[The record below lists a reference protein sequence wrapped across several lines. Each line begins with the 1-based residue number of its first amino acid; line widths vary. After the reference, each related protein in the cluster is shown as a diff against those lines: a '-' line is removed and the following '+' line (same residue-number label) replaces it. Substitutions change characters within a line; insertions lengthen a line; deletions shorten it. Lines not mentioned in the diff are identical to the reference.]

1 MIGKRLEML
10 RKERKMSQR
19 ELAAILGVTNYT
31 VSAYENDRSEPA
43 DEIKVQLARLFD
55 VSLDYLMGLVDQPLS
70 LSREEQTLLFPS
82 SMTASQREFVIKLL
96 SNWEAGAGEACF
108 PSAGAA
114 APRGPPAF
122 GLAGFPFAPAPVSR
136 CLSSSQGRTKRK
148 RKTPSLEKEGVCAL

>member
-31 VSAYENDRSEPA
+31 VSAFENDRSEPA

-96 SNWEAGAGEACF
+96 SNWEAGAGEA
-108 PSAGAA
+108 STVRA
-114 APRGPPAF
+114 
-122 GLAGFPFAPAPVSR
+122 GLASG
-136 CLSSSQGRTKRK
+136 
-148 RKTPSLEKEGVCAL
+148 

>member
-96 SNWEAGAGEACF
+96 SNWEAGAGEA
-108 PSAGAA
+108 STGRA
-114 APRGPPAF
+114 
-122 GLAGFPFAPAPVSR
+122 GLASG
-136 CLSSSQGRTKRK
+136 
-148 RKTPSLEKEGVCAL
+148 